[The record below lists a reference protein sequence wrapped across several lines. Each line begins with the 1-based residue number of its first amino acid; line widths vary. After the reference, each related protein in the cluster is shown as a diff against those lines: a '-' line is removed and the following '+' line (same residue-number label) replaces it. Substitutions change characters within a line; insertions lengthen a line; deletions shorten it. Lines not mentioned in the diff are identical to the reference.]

1 MAALIQ
7 AAAVV
12 PVFEP
17 VIPIAPAAPTA
28 PAAPAAQL
36 QAAVSPSSTGSTRAP
51 ATGQEIILPGTYCG
65 LPMRRKF
72 SQEFNLPI
80 WILSTLKCVKIK
92 FFSYTLILAIFLLM
106 GNCQPSV
113 QIA

>member
-1 MAALIQ
+1 MAALMQ

-12 PVFEP
+12 PVVEP
-17 VIPIAPAAPTA
+17 VIPIAPAAP
-28 PAAPAAQL
+28 PVPIVPAAQL
-36 QAAVSPSSTGSTRAP
+36 QPAISASSTGSSSAP
-51 ATGQEIILPGTYCG
+51 AAGQEIILPGTYCG

-72 SQEFNLPI
+72 SQEYNLPI

-92 FFSYTLILAIFLLM
+92 FFSYTLILAAFLLM

-113 QIA
+113 KIA